1 MCHLPRGRRGR
12 KNFGPELS
20 GIGSRDNAATILQS
34 ILQPNARLVEG
45 YRTHIV
51 EMKDGKTYAGMALE
65 ESGLTFKLGLAA
77 GQSITLDKKQIA
89 NRTSADTS
97 PCRQTSGAD
106 ERPATG

>member
-1 MCHLPRGRRGR
+1 MPPATRYGAG

-65 ESGLTFKLGLAA
+65 ESGLTFNQA
-77 GQSITLDKKQIA
+77 
-89 NRTSADTS
+89 S
-97 PCRQTSGAD
+97 P
-106 ERPATG
+106 PAKVSR